1 MKQISYQ
8 TTITGITPAM
18 LAGFFVGWPNPPDGA
33 THLRFLEG
41 SQHRVLALADGRV
54 VGFVTAISDGVL
66 CAYIPLLEVLPAY
79 QGQGIGS
86 ELVRRLLAEL
96 DGLYAIDLMCDV
108 ELQPFYE
115 HLGFQCSQGMIRRN
129 YEHQA
134 GRA

>member
-8 TTITGITPAM
+8 TTMRGITPAM

-33 THLRFLEG
+33 AHLRLLEG

-54 VGFVTAISDGVL
+54 VGFITAISDGVL

-79 QGQGIGS
+79 QGKGIGS

-96 DGLYAIDLMCDV
+96 NGIYAIDLMCDAD
-108 ELQPFYE
+108 LQPFYE
-115 HLGFQCSQGMIRRN
+115 RLGFQRSNGMVQRHYAN
-129 YEHQA
+129 QA
-134 GRA
+134 GLI

>member
-79 QGQGIGS
+79 QGQGIGKMIMTA
-86 ELVRRLLAEL
+86 LMTFCRDRLPASCYVSLIA
-96 DGLYAIDLMCDV
+96 DG
-108 ELQPFYE
+108 E
-115 HLGFQCSQGMIRRN
+115 
-129 YEHQA
+129 A
-134 GRA
+134 GRLYERFGFRDTLPASKGMYWKR